1 MVDPNRS
8 KIEALSETAQE
19 LVDEVNRLNSGTP
32 LESLNTRVRRNQK
45 VLWIV
50 VGSFIVDLAVTLIL
64 AFTLHSNAENTRR
77 IDKVANEVSGVQTRT
92 SDLVLCPLYQQFL
105 NSDTPKSREL
115 ARANGQDMKL
125 RDEAFKVIRQGY
137 EALDCPELTTAT
149 PKG

>member
-19 LVDEVNRLNSGTP
+19 LVDEVNRLNQGTP
-32 LESLNTRVRRNQK
+32 LESLSTKVRRNQR

-50 VGSFIVDLAVTLIL
+50 AGSSIVDVVVTLVL
-64 AFTLHSNAENTRR
+64 GFTLHSQAENTRR
-77 IDKVANEVSGVQTRT
+77 IDKLASEVSAVQTRT

-125 RDEAFKVIRQGY
+125 RDEAFKVIREGY
-137 EALDCPELTTAT
+137 KALDCPKLTAA